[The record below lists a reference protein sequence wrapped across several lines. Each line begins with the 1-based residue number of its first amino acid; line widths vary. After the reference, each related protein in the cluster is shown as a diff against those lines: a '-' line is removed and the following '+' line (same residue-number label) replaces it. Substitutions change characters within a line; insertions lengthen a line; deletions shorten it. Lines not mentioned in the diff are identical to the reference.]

1 MKCAGVN
8 MISVIFGSSSI
19 VVDWCPKC
27 HGIWL
32 DRGEFDAITAYLREE
47 MAHAHPKEIEKQ
59 VAADVHHV
67 WSGGIES
74 RLDELRDAKAAVSAL
89 ISATIFEHPKL
100 LNFMANVSRS
110 IPI

>member
-1 MKCAGVN
+1 

-47 MAHAHPKEIEKQ
+47 MAHAQPKEIEKQ
-59 VAADVHHV
+59 AAAEMKHAVT
-67 WSGGIES
+67 GGPES

-89 ISATIFEHPKL
+89 ISATILEHPKL
-100 LNFMANVSRS
+100 FGILAGISRS
-110 IPI
+110 MPI